1 MILKE
6 DEINERI
13 VVVLTQGHFVDDSK
27 LKVPVFNRSL
37 NVKVRIG
44 VGHAREY

>member
-1 MILKE
+1 M
-6 DEINERI
+6 
-13 VVVLTQGHFVDDSK
+13 DDSK

-37 NVKVRIG
+37 NVKVRTG